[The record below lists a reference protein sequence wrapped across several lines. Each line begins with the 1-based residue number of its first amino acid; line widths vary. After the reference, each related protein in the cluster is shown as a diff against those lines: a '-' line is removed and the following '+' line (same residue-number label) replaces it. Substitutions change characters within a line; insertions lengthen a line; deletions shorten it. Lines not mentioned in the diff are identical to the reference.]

1 MRLSRLWTCEGR
13 SVDRFGLTKKVIRNQ
28 AFLPAK
34 IQHCCR
40 LPGQNGTIHT
50 RSLDRLQIV
59 SVGSLRDQSTTQF
72 HRWRSTNKIL
82 SCEVITRMLLGR
94 IFRGHTCG
102 GPPYLDM
109 RAPEWHS
116 CENLA
121 GYRQFFRGHRNS
133 RREYCGL
140 ASLTFRRFSL
150 SSC

>member
-1 MRLSRLWTCEGR
+1 MRICRPRTCDGR
-13 SVDRFGLTKKVIRNQ
+13 SVNRFSRTKKVICDQ

-34 IQHCCR
+34 SQHLVAGCQGNM
-40 LPGQNGTIHT
+40 GQSTHH
-50 RSLDRLQIV
+50 RLDRLQIV

-116 CENLA
+116 GESSLA
-121 GYRQFFRGHRNS
+121 IQ
-133 RREYCGL
+133 
-140 ASLTFRRFSL
+140 
-150 SSC
+150 SSYDIVDTRTI

>member
-1 MRLSRLWTCEGR
+1 MC
-13 SVDRFGLTKKVIRNQ
+13 DRV
-28 AFLPAK
+28 FLPAK
-34 IQHCCR
+34 SQH
-40 LPGQNGTIHT
+40 LVAGYQGNKGQSIH
-50 RSLDRLQIV
+50 RRLDRLQMV

-116 CENLA
+116 GENLA
-121 GYRQFFRGHRNS
+121 GYR
-133 RREYCGL
+133 
-140 ASLTFRRFSL
+140 
-150 SSC
+150 

>member
-1 MRLSRLWTCEGR
+1 MRICRPRTCDGR
-13 SVDRFGLTKKVIRNQ
+13 SVNRFSRTIKVICDQ
-28 AFLPAK
+28 AFLPVK
-34 IQHCCR
+34 SQH
-40 LPGQNGTIHT
+40 LVAGYQGNMGQSTHH
-50 RSLDRLQIV
+50 RLDRLQIV

-116 CENLA
+116 GENLA
-121 GYRQFFRGHRNS
+121 GYR
-133 RREYCGL
+133 
-140 ASLTFRRFSL
+140 
-150 SSC
+150 